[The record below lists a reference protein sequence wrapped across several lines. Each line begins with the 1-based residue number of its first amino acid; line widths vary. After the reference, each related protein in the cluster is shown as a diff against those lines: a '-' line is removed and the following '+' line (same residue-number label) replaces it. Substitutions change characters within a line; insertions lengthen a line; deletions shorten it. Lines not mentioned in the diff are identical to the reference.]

1 MATGMVKVVFVD
13 DDFRRMLRSDM
24 AHLQRLIDTGK
35 LGRHKVPYKD
45 KTINVEISKKDG
57 TIYVKKIRV
66 M

>member
-1 MATGMVKVVFVD
+1 
-13 DDFRRMLRSDM
+13 MLRSDM